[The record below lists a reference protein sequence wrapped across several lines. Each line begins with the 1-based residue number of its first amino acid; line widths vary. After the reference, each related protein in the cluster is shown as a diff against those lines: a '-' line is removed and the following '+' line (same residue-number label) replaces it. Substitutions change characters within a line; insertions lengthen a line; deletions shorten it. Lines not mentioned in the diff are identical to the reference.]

1 MGHLEIADHCVD
13 GSKGALHLVSQV
25 QAVLLVADPELDKDA
40 EFRGTWQ
47 LTLQL

>member
-1 MGHLEIADHCVD
+1 MGHLETADNCVD
-13 GSKGALHLVSQV
+13 KSKRALPLVLQV
-25 QAVLLVADPELDKDA
+25 QAVLLVADPDPHKDA